1 MLPRML
7 LAAALLPP
15 VSLPAAVT
23 APVILSKIPLEQVLD
38 EMAESNETTDEQS
51 AADPKPEASPPK
63 NKAKRYVCKT
73 CNANEQ
79 RVLEILQDRGITDPA
94 ALAVMMGNIKQESKF
109 HPNICE
115 GGARVN
121 YEHCHR
127 GGFGLLQWTT
137 VGRYQGLGRHA
148 RSMGMSPTSLE
159 AQMSWLFTEVEFK
172 KIEHILKTPGH
183 SIDKYMRASYRWIGW
198 GVHGARTAYAH
209 EYYNKFTF

>member
-1 MLPRML
+1 MLLRL
-7 LAAALLPP
+7 ALAAAMMPP
-15 VSLPAAVT
+15 VLPVVAT
-23 APVILSKIPLEQVLD
+23 APVLLSRPLLQDVLA
-38 EMAESNETTDEQS
+38 EMEEETLAS
-51 AADPKPEASPPK
+51 ASDPKPEATPDPEPK
-63 NKAKRYVCKT
+63 ATKRYVCKT
-73 CNANEQ
+73 CTPNEQ
-79 RVLEILQDRGITDPA
+79 KVLKILQDRGIHDKA
-94 ALAVMMGNIKQESKF
+94 ALAVVMGNIKQESKF

-148 RSMGMSPTSLE
+148 RSMGLSPTSLE

-172 KIEHILKTPGH
+172 KIEHILKSPGR
-183 SIDKYMRASYRWIGW
+183 SIDSYMRASYRWIGW
-198 GVHGARTAYAH
+198 GAHGARTAYAH